1 MTVTRKP
8 RTKPATKRDGRVAEG
23 AALLAAPLDV
33 RAPETAPDDAVNTD
47 TTTGILEEVAAL
59 TRGDSLMELD
69 PDQMQSVI
77 KRLNRAQGQIGGIVR
92 MIEDGRDCKDI
103 VTQLAAVSK
112 ALDRAGF
119 AVIALGLRQCILDPE
134 ANDSMDVESME
145 KLFLS
150 LA

>member
-1 MTVTRKP
+1 MAATKKP
-8 RTKPATKRDGRVAEG
+8 RSKPAIKRVAE
-23 AALLAAPLDV
+23 APALVAAPLDP
-33 RAPETAPDDAVNTD
+33 RTAEAAPERAVNGD

-119 AVIALGLRQCILDPE
+119 AVIALGLRQCIIDPE